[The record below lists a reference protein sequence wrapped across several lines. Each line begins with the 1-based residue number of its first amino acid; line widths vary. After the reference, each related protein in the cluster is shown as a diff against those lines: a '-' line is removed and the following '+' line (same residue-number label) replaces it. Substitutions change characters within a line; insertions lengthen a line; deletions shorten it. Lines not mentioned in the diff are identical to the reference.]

1 MNEQEALLKRRE
13 LLSQNISK
21 LAYKIWK
28 IDNRLASLQQATKP
42 NGFKHFMHRAK
53 VSASLN

>member
-13 LLSQNISK
+13 LLNQNISK
-21 LAYKIWK
+21 MAYKIWK

-53 VSASLN
+53 EHAS

>member
-13 LLSQNISK
+13 SLNQNISK
-21 LAYKIWK
+21 MAYEIWK

-42 NGFKHFMHRAK
+42 NGFKHVMHRAK
-53 VSASLN
+53 MHASLN

>member
-13 LLSQNISK
+13 SLNQNISK
-21 LAYKIWK
+21 MAYEIWK

-42 NGFKHFMHRAK
+42 NGFKHIMHRAK
-53 VSASLN
+53 VYGSLN